1 MSAMKNPRATV
12 FCPSEPTITIECDN
26 DQGVKFSVCL
36 VRPIANSTA
45 SGCEIDLE
53 CVKRAD
59 DPVETEFLCEH
70 RDVAAVA
77 SLPSSLTYFSL
88 SGNPLKCF
96 KPSFPQGPSQLK
108 SVALTNNSIERMEE
122 VHVPATTR
130 LLYLSDNPIK
140 EIKFHR
146 GIPNVAY
153 IYLLR
158 TQIRSIEN
166 VSLPPSVRSLD
177 LDATNIEK
185 LVFHAGLNRLET
197 LSALK
202 SPTTTFEVSSHEIAL
217 RSVYL
222 SAPTLGHVKL
232 PNSVEHAYGCC
243 VFLC

>member
-1 MSAMKNPRATV
+1 MSAMKNPRATA

-108 SVALTNNSIERMEE
+108 SVY
-122 VHVPATTR
+122 VV
-130 LLYLSDNPIK
+130 
-140 EIKFHR
+140 KF
-146 GIPNVAY
+146 VS
-153 IYLLR
+153 
-158 TQIRSIEN
+158 IRSHPRFN
-166 VSLPPSVRSLD
+166 
-177 LDATNIEK
+177 
-185 LVFHAGLNRLET
+185 AGSFCST
-197 LSALK
+197 Q
-202 SPTTTFEVSSHEIAL
+202 SSHQQFYRANGGGARSSDDEIIVPK
-217 RSVYL
+217 R
-222 SAPTLGHVKL
+222 
-232 PNSVEHAYGCC
+232 
-243 VFLC
+243 